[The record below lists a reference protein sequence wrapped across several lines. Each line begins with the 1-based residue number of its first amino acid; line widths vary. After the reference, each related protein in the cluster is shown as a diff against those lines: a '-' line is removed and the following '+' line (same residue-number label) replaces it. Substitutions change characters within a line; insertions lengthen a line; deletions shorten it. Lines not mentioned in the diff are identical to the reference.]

1 MPTDLI
7 IEAIKIFLEE
17 NFCEFCNKYFKVN
30 NSTAI
35 GPCHSCDFVD
45 IFVGELDD
53 ALVQKLEDE
62 EIERTEWTI
71 FHDDRWDTL
80 LDDQFLQEEG
90 REEDEVTGL
99 TRNDHGDFVRGLA
112 RENREDFIFQQ
123 R

>member
-1 MPTDLI
+1 M
-7 IEAIKIFLEE
+7 
-17 NFCEFCNKYFKVN
+17 
-30 NSTAI
+30 
-35 GPCHSCDFVD
+35 
-45 IFVGELDD
+45 GELDD

-62 EIERTEWTI
+62 EILRTEWTI